1 MNGMNLSNYQDINV
15 GMKQTIQPINCFQV
29 HKIKVNVIFKN
40 IQVNFISKIKSEQNS
55 ASSFELVTRIEAV
68 LYLKGKP
75 LSKKALVE
83 ITNSDLISV
92 ETSINDLKLKY
103 NNQLSALELI
113 EKNNEISLELKQTL
127 NDFVDELLPA
137 DLNTAVL
144 RTLATIAIKRRIL
157 QSDLIILRGSSAY
170 EHIKELY
177 EKKFIIKRKQKD
189 GRSFWLSLS
198 EKFFQTFAVSD
209 EFLSQLG
216 DSKK

>member
-1 MNGMNLSNYQDINV
+1 
-15 GMKQTIQPINCFQV
+15 
-29 HKIKVNVIFKN
+29 
-40 IQVNFISKIKSEQNS
+40 
-55 ASSFELVTRIEAV
+55 

>member
-1 MNGMNLSNYQDINV
+1 M
-15 GMKQTIQPINCFQV
+15 
-29 HKIKVNVIFKN
+29 
-40 IQVNFISKIKSEQNS
+40 
-55 ASSFELVTRIEAV
+55 VTRIEAV

-144 RTLATIAIKRRIL
+144 
-157 QSDLIILRGSSAY
+157 SSAGN
-170 EHIKELY
+170 KSSTNSF
-177 EKKFIIKRKQKD
+177 KF
-189 GRSFWLSLS
+189 
-198 EKFFQTFAVSD
+198 
-209 EFLSQLG
+209 
-216 DSKK
+216 